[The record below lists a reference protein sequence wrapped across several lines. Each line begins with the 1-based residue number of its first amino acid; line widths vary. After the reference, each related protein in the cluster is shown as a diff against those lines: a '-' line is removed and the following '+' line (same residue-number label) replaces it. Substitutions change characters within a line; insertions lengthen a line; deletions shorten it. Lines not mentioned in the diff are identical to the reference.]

1 MKFVKIAVV
10 AAALLAGQ
18 AVAGACKTTSGIGV
32 CTNLMIQSV
41 LFREDG
47 MVELTLQDRQTKES
61 VDTTILLDANR
72 VGQSRFNGMYPIIQM
87 ALPAKLTIWL
97 SYTVKDGKRYLD
109 EILAY
114 QPDMAL

>member
-1 MKFVKIAVV
+1 MKFMKIAVV

-18 AVAGACKTTSGIGV
+18 AAAGACKTTGGIGV

-47 MVELTLQDRQTKES
+47 KVELTLQDRQTKES
-61 VDTTILLDANR
+61 VDTTILLDGNR
-72 VGQSRFNGMYPIIQM
+72 VGQPRFDGMYSVVRM

-97 SYTVKDGKRYLD
+97 AYTVKDGKRYLD